1 MPLLNRTYYIVWVL
15 LFTAVST
22 TTAQITYTVDQDLSK
37 VTFKVSHLGL
47 LTVDGRFSEFN
58 GQLTIDEGLL
68 TALWSEVNVASIF
81 TDNDER
87 DGILKSDTYFD
98 AVQHPIITF
107 EATSFEQSTDNE
119 NVLEG
124 VMRIKGV
131 AQTIRFAYTVEFIK
145 NNFGLVL
152 KAEPNISRSD
162 FNLDFGSM
170 NSLVGD
176 KVRINLII
184 YAYR

>member
-1 MPLLNRTYYIVWVL
+1 MPNRTFYIVWAML
-15 LFTAVST
+15 LAMFTTSA
-22 TTAQITYTVDQDLSK
+22 AQVTYTVDQDLSK

-58 GQLTIDEGLL
+58 GQLIIDEGQLI
-68 TALWSEVNVASIF
+68 ALRSIVNVSSIF
-81 TDNDER
+81 TDNKER
-87 DGILKSDTYFD
+87 DDILKSDTYFD

-107 EATSFEQSTDNE
+107 EATSFEQTDDNE

-124 VMRIKGV
+124 VMTIKGV
-131 AQTIRFAYTVEFIK
+131 EQTIEFPYTIEFIN
-145 NNFGLVL
+145 NNFGLLL
-152 KAEPNISRSD
+152 KAEPNINRSD